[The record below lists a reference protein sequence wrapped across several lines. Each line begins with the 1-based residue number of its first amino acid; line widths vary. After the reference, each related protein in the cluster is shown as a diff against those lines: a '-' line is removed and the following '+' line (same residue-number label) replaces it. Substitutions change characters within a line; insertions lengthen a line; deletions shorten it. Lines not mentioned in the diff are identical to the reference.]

1 MVSYFK
7 TQWFYFTVS
16 CLFFIFGVVMM
27 FKPAGDP
34 NAIAGVRQD
43 LETTI
48 TTVCLF
54 GSAFLWFSL
63 SMFRW
68 NVEVTNKF
76 NDRLETLE
84 NSAITDIVEVG
95 HNHFVAF
102 RRCGPDKN
110 TPIPSSETT
119 IDNTINKRLEDT
131 NKRLAYFNA
140 TQKILSQAL
149 SGDAPI
155 VIKPSELR
163 QLAMAIKE
171 LDRVI
176 DYLYAENSEQQAFR
190 DLCNVVAKLKTLQ
203 FNMMQFNMKESK

>member
-34 NAIAGVRQD
+34 NDLVGVRQD

-76 NDRLETLE
+76 NDRLGTLE

-95 HNHFVAF
+95 HNHFVAL

-119 IDNTINKRLEDT
+119 IDNTIDKRLEDT
-131 NKRLAYFNA
+131 NKRLAYFNNA
-140 TQKILSQAL
+140 AQKILGQVP
-149 SGDAPI
+149 SGAAPI

-163 QLAMAIKE
+163 QLAMATIEEYEK
-171 LDRVI
+171 
-176 DYLYAENSEQQAFR
+176 N
-190 DLCNVVAKLKTLQ
+190 K
-203 FNMMQFNMKESK
+203 